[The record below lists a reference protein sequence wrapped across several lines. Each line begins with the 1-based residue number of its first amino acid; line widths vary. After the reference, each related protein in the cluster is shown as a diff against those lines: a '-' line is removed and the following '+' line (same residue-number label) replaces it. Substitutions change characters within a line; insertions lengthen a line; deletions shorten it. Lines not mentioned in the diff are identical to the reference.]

1 MKAAVIHQYGD
12 SSQLEVSD
20 IAVPAIKADEVLV
33 ENMATSI
40 NSIDYK
46 ARQGL
51 LQGMFQWQF
60 PVVLGWDIAGR
71 IIAVGD
77 DVHDFH
83 VGDAI
88 FARPDIDPIGKN
100 GTYAEYTAV
109 KADKLARKPDN
120 ISFEAAAAV
129 PLAGLTALQILRQ
142 LQVKA
147 GQKVLIQA
155 GAGGVGIY
163 AIQLAKKLGA
173 YVATTASQSN
183 RDFVTS
189 LGADRVIDY
198 HQGTIAEVLSDYDAV
213 FDMVGDIDNG
223 IAILKP
229 GGHFVTISA
238 TLTEAQKQTANKTV
252 SEGWLETNGQDLAI
266 LADAIT
272 DGTLEIVVDSV
283 YPLTTDGIRA
293 AHERSET
300 HHARGK
306 IVVKV
311 KVTELEGE

>member
-40 NSIDYK
+40 NPIDYK

-129 PLAGLTALQILRQ
+129 PLAGLTALQMLRQ

-163 AIQLAKKLGA
+163 AIQLAKNLGA
-173 YVATTASQSN
+173 YVATTASHSN

-198 HQGTIAEVLSDYDAV
+198 HQETIAEVLSDYDAV

-293 AHERSET
+293 AHEPSET

>member
-40 NSIDYK
+40 NPIDYK

-129 PLAGLTALQILRQ
+129 PLAGLTALQMLRQ

-163 AIQLAKKLGA
+163 AIQLAKNLGA
-173 YVATTASQSN
+173 YVATTASHSN

-198 HQGTIAEVLSDYDAV
+198 HQETIAEVLSDYDAV